1 MNNVIDGELV
11 VRNGPTD
18 EDVAPD
24 VFRFTF
30 EGGEADLCIRCAVT
44 RSIGGT
50 LWIKGM
56 GPRVGGV
63 CEDCGNE
70 G

>member
-11 VRNGPTD
+11 VRNGPT

-24 VFRFTF
+24 VFRFKF
-30 EGGEADLCIRCAVT
+30 EGGEADLCLRCAFI
-44 RSIGGT
+44 RNGQGT
-50 LWIKGM
+50 LSIEGLWQW
-56 GPRVGGV
+56 VGGV